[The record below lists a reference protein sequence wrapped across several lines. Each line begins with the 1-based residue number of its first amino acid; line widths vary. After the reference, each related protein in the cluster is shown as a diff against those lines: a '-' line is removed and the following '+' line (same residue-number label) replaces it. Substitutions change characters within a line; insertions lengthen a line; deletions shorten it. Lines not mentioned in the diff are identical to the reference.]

1 MSITSLDPEPGTN
14 SKLRQLGAWVF
25 GYGVFLLAV
34 GIAGYLSN
42 PAKAA
47 TALVSG
53 GTFGALSMLL
63 GFLLRR
69 GLRWAHVAAL
79 ATTGF
84 LTLVFSW
91 RSVATWGAVRSGNSE
106 KLVAAWLITAM
117 LVASVV
123 TLGILLRAGKN
134 PRNK

>member
-1 MSITSLDPEPGTN
+1 MSIAVRDPEPGPHP
-14 SKLRQLGAWVF
+14 KRRRLGAWVF

-34 GIAGYLSN
+34 GVAGYLSN

-53 GTFGALSMLL
+53 GTFGTLSMLL

-69 GLRWAHVAAL
+69 GLRWAHFAAL

-91 RSVATWGAVRSGNSE
+91 RSAASWSAVHSGHPE

-117 LVASVV
+117 LAASVV
-123 TLGILLRAGKN
+123 TLGVLLKTGKDA
-134 PRNK
+134 RDT

>member
-1 MSITSLDPEPGTN
+1 MSITARDSEPGN
-14 SKLRQLGAWVF
+14 NPEARRLGAWVL

-34 GIAGYLSN
+34 GVAGYLSN

-53 GTFGALSMLL
+53 GTFGTLSMLL

-69 GLRWAHVAAL
+69 GHRWANFAAI

-91 RSVATWGAVRSGNSE
+91 RSVATWGAVRSGHSE

-117 LVASVV
+117 LLASVV
-123 TLGILLRAGKN
+123 TLGILLRTGKN
-134 PRNK
+134 PRNN